1 MAAFVA
7 VGDPVVFGSEKVLR
21 GTFTFDSSYPTGGE
35 AVTAATFGL
44 SSLTWLAI
52 DNISDVATKH
62 VRWDRANSKLMV
74 FIEDGTTGISA
85 QAGNG
90 TDQSAIDVNLMAF
103 GY

>member
-7 VGDPVVFGSEKVLR
+7 VGDPVVFGSEKVVR

-44 SSLTWLAI
+44 SYLSWLQL
-52 DNISDVATKH
+52 DNISDVVTKH
-62 VRWDRANSKLMV
+62 ARWDRANSKIML

-85 QAGNG
+85 QAANAS
-90 TDQSAIDVNLMAF
+90 DQSAVDLNMMAF